1 MTLAAY
7 VVANHSIGFLVAA
20 VRDGQPRAVGRA
32 ISLIENA
39 APELPAMMKELAP
52 STGRAMILGM
62 TGPPGVGKS
71 TTIAVLVS
79 AIRKQG
85 QRVGVLA
92 IDPSSPFSGGALL
105 GDRVRMQQHALDG
118 EVLIRSMATRGHLGG
133 LAVAAPAAL
142 RVYDA
147 AGCDLVIIET
157 VGVGQSEVEI
167 AGVADCTVM
176 MMAPGAG
183 DGIQAAKAGI
193 LEIGDI
199 FVVNKSDR
207 EGAHA
212 VVRELREMIA
222 LGQRTDGD
230 WKPPVLS
237 LVATSGA
244 GVSELLAAIEGFRNH
259 AERTGHWQ
267 QRRLDR
273 ARREVQSL
281 LLENLRQQVTVE
293 QGIEIEQ
300 LAIAVRDGKLDAFS
314 AVKQLLTDSGAAAPL
329 LRDGVALVKTGSDE
343 VQRT

>member
-1 MTLAAY
+1 MVTDHNL
-7 VVANHSIGFLVAA
+7 SSLLAA
-20 VRDGQPRAVGRA
+20 VREGNARAVGRS
-32 ISLIENA
+32 ISLIENS
-39 APELPAMMKELAP
+39 APELPALMKALAP
-52 STGRAMILGM
+52 TTGRAMILGL

-71 TTIAVLVS
+71 TTIAALV
-79 AIRKQG
+79 AALREQG

-157 VGVGQSEVEI
+157 VGVGQAEVDI

-176 MMAPGAG
+176 LMAPGAG

-193 LEIGDI
+193 LEIADI

-212 VVRELREMIA
+212 VVRQLREMIA
-222 LGQRTDGD
+222 LGQRRDGD
-230 WKPPVLS
+230 WKPPVVS
-237 LVATSGA
+237 LVATSGE
-244 GVSELLAAIEGFRNH
+244 GLSGLLAAIESFRDQ
-259 AERTGHWQ
+259 AERTGRWQ
-267 QRRLDR
+267 EQRLLR
-273 ARREVQSL
+273 ARREVESL
-281 LLENLRQQVTVE
+281 LLESLRRQVSFDRRV
-293 QGIEIEQ
+293 EIEQ
-300 LAIAVRDGKLDAFS
+300 LAIAVRDGKLDAYS
-314 AVKQLLTDSGAAAPL
+314 ATKQLLTDTGAAAPL
-329 LRDGVALVKTGSDE
+329 LNDGVALVKSGSDE

>member
-1 MTLAAY
+1 MVTDHNLR
-7 VVANHSIGFLVAA
+7 SLLAA
-20 VRDGQPRAVGRA
+20 VREGNARAVGRA

-39 APELPAMMKELAP
+39 APELPELMKALAP
-52 STGRAMILGM
+52 TTGRAIILGL

-71 TTIAVLVS
+71 TTIAALVA
-79 AIRKQG
+79 AIREQG

-133 LAVAAPAAL
+133 LAAAAPAAL

-147 AGCDLVIIET
+147 AGCNLVIIET
-157 VGVGQSEVEI
+157 VGVGQAEVDI

-176 MMAPGAG
+176 LMAPGAG

-193 LEIGDI
+193 LEIADI

-212 VVRELREMIA
+212 VVRQLREMIA

-237 LVATSGA
+237 LVATTGEGLS
-244 GVSELLAAIEGFRNH
+244 SLLAAIESFRNQ
-259 AERTGHWQ
+259 AERTGRWQ
-267 QRRLDR
+267 ERRLLR

-281 LLENLRQQVTVE
+281 LLENLRRQVSLHRGV
-293 QGIEIEQ
+293 EIER
-300 LAIAVRDGKLDAFS
+300 LAIAVRDGKLDAYS
-314 AVKQLLTDSGAAAPL
+314 AVKQLLTHFGATAPFL
-329 LRDGVALVKTGSDE
+329 NDGVALVKSGSDE

>member
-1 MTLAAY
+1 MVTDHNL
-7 VVANHSIGFLVAA
+7 SSLLAA
-20 VRDGQPRAVGRA
+20 VREGNARAVGRS

-39 APELPAMMKELAP
+39 APELPALMKALAP
-52 STGRAMILGM
+52 MTGRAMILGL

-71 TTIAVLVS
+71 TTIAALVA
-79 AIRKQG
+79 AIREQG

-147 AGCDLVIIET
+147 AGCGLVIIET
-157 VGVGQSEVEI
+157 VGVGQAEVDI

-176 MMAPGAG
+176 LLAPGAG

-193 LEIGDI
+193 LEIADI

-212 VVRELREMIA
+212 VVRQLREMIA
-222 LGQRTDGD
+222 LGRRMDGD

-237 LVATSGA
+237 LVATTGEGLSG
-244 GVSELLAAIEGFRNH
+244 LLAAIESFRNQ
-259 AERTGHWQ
+259 AERTGRWQ
-267 QRRLDR
+267 ERRLLR
-273 ARREVQSL
+273 ARREVHSL
-281 LLENLRQQVTVE
+281 LLENLRRQVSLDRGV
-293 QGIEIEQ
+293 EIEQ
-300 LAIAVRDGKLDAFS
+300 LAIAVRDGKLDAYS
-314 AVKQLLTDSGAAAPL
+314 AVKQLLTDSGAASPL
-329 LRDGVALVKTGSDE
+329 LNDGVALVKSGSDE

>member
-1 MTLAAY
+1 MVTDHQNL
-7 VVANHSIGFLVAA
+7 SSLLAA
-20 VRDGQPRAVGRA
+20 VREGNPRAVGRS

-39 APELPAMMKELAP
+39 APELPALMKALAP
-52 STGRAMILGM
+52 TTGRAMILGL

-71 TTIAVLVS
+71 TTIAALVA
-79 AIRKQG
+79 AIREQG

-147 AGCDLVIIET
+147 AGCNLVIIET
-157 VGVGQSEVEI
+157 VGVGQAEVDI

-176 MMAPGAG
+176 LMAPGAG

-193 LEIGDI
+193 LEIADI

-212 VVRELREMIA
+212 VVRQLREMVA
-222 LGQRTDGD
+222 LGKRMDGD
-230 WKPPVLS
+230 WKPPVLP
-237 LVATSGA
+237 LVATTGEGLSG
-244 GVSELLAAIEGFRNH
+244 LQAAIESFRSQ
-259 AERTGHWQ
+259 AERTGRWQ
-267 QRRLDR
+267 ERRLLR
-273 ARREVQSL
+273 AQREVQSL
-281 LLENLRQQVTVE
+281 LLESLRRQVSLHRGV
-293 QGIEIEQ
+293 EIEQ
-300 LAIAVRDGKLDAFS
+300 LAIAVRDGKLDAYS
-314 AVKQLLTDSGAAAPL
+314 AVKQLLTDSAAAAPL
-329 LRDGVALVKTGSDE
+329 MNDGVALVKSGSDE

>member
-1 MTLAAY
+1 MVTDHNL
-7 VVANHSIGFLVAA
+7 SSLLAA
-20 VRDGQPRAVGRA
+20 VREGNARAVGRS

-39 APELPAMMKELAP
+39 APELPALMKALAP
-52 STGRAMILGM
+52 TTGRAMILGL

-71 TTIAVLVS
+71 TTIAALVA
-79 AIRKQG
+79 AIREQG

-157 VGVGQSEVEI
+157 VGVGQAEVDI

-176 MMAPGAG
+176 LMAPGAG

-193 LEIGDI
+193 LEIADI
-199 FVVNKSDR
+199 LVVNKSDR

-212 VVRELREMIA
+212 VVRQLREMIA
-222 LGQRTDGD
+222 LGQRMDGD

-237 LVATSGA
+237 LVATTGEGLSG
-244 GVSELLAAIEGFRNH
+244 VLAAIESFRNQ
-259 AERTGHWQ
+259 AERTGRWQ
-267 QRRLDR
+267 ERRLLR
-273 ARREVQSL
+273 ARREVQSV
-281 LLENLRQQVTVE
+281 LLEDLRRQASLDRGV
-293 QGIEIEQ
+293 EIEQ
-300 LAIAVRDGKLDAFS
+300 LAIAVRDGKLDAYS
-314 AVKQLLTDSGAAAPL
+314 AVKQLLTDSGAASPL
-329 LRDGVALVKTGSDE
+329 LNDGVALVKSGSDE

>member
-1 MTLAAY
+1 
-7 VVANHSIGFLVAA
+7 
-20 VRDGQPRAVGRA
+20 
-32 ISLIENA
+32 
-39 APELPAMMKELAP
+39 
-52 STGRAMILGM
+52 AMILGL

-71 TTIAVLVS
+71 TTIAALVT
-79 AIRKQG
+79 AIREQG

-157 VGVGQSEVEI
+157 VGVGQAEVDI

-176 MMAPGAG
+176 LMAPGAG

-193 LEIGDI
+193 LEIADI
-199 FVVNKSDR
+199 LVVNKSDR

-212 VVRELREMIA
+212 VVRQLREMIA
-222 LGQRTDGD
+222 LGQRMDGD

-237 LVATSGA
+237 LVATTGEGLSG
-244 GVSELLAAIEGFRNH
+244 VLAAIESFRNQ
-259 AERTGHWQ
+259 AERTGRWQ
-267 QRRLDR
+267 ERRLLR
-273 ARREVQSL
+273 ARREVQSV
-281 LLENLRQQVTVE
+281 LLEDLRRQASLDRGV
-293 QGIEIEQ
+293 EIEQ
-300 LAIAVRDGKLDAFS
+300 LAIAVRDGKLDAYS
-314 AVKQLLTDSGAAAPL
+314 AVKQLLTDSGAASPL
-329 LRDGVALVKTGSDE
+329 LNDGVALVKSGSDE

>member
-1 MTLAAY
+1 MVTDHNL
-7 VVANHSIGFLVAA
+7 SSLLAA
-20 VRDGQPRAVGRA
+20 VREGNARAVGRS
-32 ISLIENA
+32 ISLIENS
-39 APELPAMMKELAP
+39 APELPALMKALAP
-52 STGRAMILGM
+52 TTGRAMILGL

-71 TTIAVLVS
+71 TTIAALV
-79 AIRKQG
+79 AALREQG

-157 VGVGQSEVEI
+157 VGVGQAEVDI

-176 MMAPGAG
+176 LMAPGAG

-193 LEIGDI
+193 LEIADI

-212 VVRELREMIA
+212 VVRQLREMIA
-222 LGQRTDGD
+222 LGQRRDGD
-230 WKPPVLS
+230 WKPPVLP
-237 LVATSGA
+237 LVATTGEGLSG
-244 GVSELLAAIEGFRNH
+244 LQAAIESFRNQ
-259 AERTGHWQ
+259 AERTGRWQ
-267 QRRLDR
+267 ERRLLR

-281 LLENLRQQVTVE
+281 LLENLRRQVSLHRGV
-293 QGIEIEQ
+293 EIEQ
-300 LAIAVRDGKLDAFS
+300 LAIAVRDGKLDAYS
-314 AVKQLLTDSGAAAPL
+314 AVKQLLTDSGAASPL
-329 LRDGVALVKTGSDE
+329 LNDGVALVKSGSDE

>member
-1 MTLAAY
+1 MVTDHNL
-7 VVANHSIGFLVAA
+7 SSLLAA
-20 VRDGQPRAVGRA
+20 VREGNARAVGRS
-32 ISLIENA
+32 ISLIENS
-39 APELPAMMKELAP
+39 APELPALMKALAP
-52 STGRAMILGM
+52 TTGRAMILGL

-71 TTIAVLVS
+71 TTIAALV
-79 AIRKQG
+79 AALREQG

-147 AGCDLVIIET
+147 AGCNLVIIET
-157 VGVGQSEVEI
+157 VGVGQAEVDI

-176 MMAPGAG
+176 LMAPGAG

-193 LEIGDI
+193 LEIADI

-212 VVRELREMIA
+212 VVRQLREMIA

-237 LVATSGA
+237 LVATTGEGLS
-244 GVSELLAAIEGFRNH
+244 SLLAAIESFRNQ
-259 AERTGHWQ
+259 AERTGRWQ
-267 QRRLDR
+267 ERRLLR

-281 LLENLRQQVTVE
+281 LLESLRRQVSLARGV
-293 QGIEIEQ
+293 EIEQ
-300 LAIAVRDGKLDAFS
+300 LAIAVRDGKLDAYS
-314 AVKQLLTDSGAAAPL
+314 AVKQLLSDSGTVAPL
-329 LRDGVALVKTGSDE
+329 LNNGVALVKSGSDE

>member
-1 MTLAAY
+1 MVTDHNL
-7 VVANHSIGFLVAA
+7 SSLLAA
-20 VRDGQPRAVGRA
+20 VREGNARAVGRA

-39 APELPAMMKELAP
+39 APELPELMKALAP
-52 STGRAMILGM
+52 TTGRAIILGL

-71 TTIAVLVS
+71 TTIAALVA
-79 AIRKQG
+79 AIREQG

-133 LAVAAPAAL
+133 LAAAAPAAL

-147 AGCDLVIIET
+147 AGCNLVIIET
-157 VGVGQSEVEI
+157 VGVGQAEVDI

-176 MMAPGAG
+176 LMAPGAG

-193 LEIGDI
+193 LEIADI

-212 VVRELREMIA
+212 VVRQLREMIA

-237 LVATSGA
+237 LVATTGEGLS
-244 GVSELLAAIEGFRNH
+244 SLLAAIESFRNQ
-259 AERTGHWQ
+259 AERTGRWQ
-267 QRRLDR
+267 ERRLLR

-281 LLENLRQQVTVE
+281 LLENLRRQVSLHRGV
-293 QGIEIEQ
+293 EIEQ
-300 LAIAVRDGKLDAFS
+300 LAIAVRDGKLDAYS
-314 AVKQLLTDSGAAAPL
+314 AVKQLLTDSAAAAPL
-329 LRDGVALVKTGSDE
+329 MNDGVALVKSGSDE

>member
-1 MTLAAY
+1 VPSDRVDSL
-7 VVANHSIGFLVAA
+7 LAA

-32 ISLIENA
+32 ITLIENA
-39 APELPAMMKELAP
+39 APELPTIMKKLAAD
-52 STGRAMILGM
+52 TGRAMVVGI

-71 TTIAVLVS
+71 TTITGLVS
-79 AIRKQG
+79 ALRRSG

-105 GDRVRMQQHALDG
+105 GDRVRMQQHALDA

-133 LAVAAPAAL
+133 LAVAAPSAL
-142 RVYDA
+142 RVFDA
-147 AGCDLVIIET
+147 AGCDLVIVET

-176 MMAPGAG
+176 LLAPGAG

-207 EGAHA
+207 DGAHA
-212 VVRELREMIA
+212 VVRELRTMIA
-222 LGQRTDGD
+222 LDAREPGG

-237 LVATSGA
+237 LVATTGE
-244 GVSELLAAIEGFRNH
+244 GGLAALMEAIAAFRDD
-259 AERTGHWQ
+259 AEASGRWQ

-273 ARREVQSL
+273 ARREVEAL
-281 LLENLRQQVTVE
+281 LLAKLRQHHNWAAD
-293 QGIEIEQ
+293 GAIDR
-300 LAIAVRDGKLDAFS
+300 LAGAVRDGRLDAFS
-314 AVKQLLTDSGAAAPL
+314 AADQLLGELQIEAPGIL
-329 LRDGVALVKTGSDE
+329 GSAW
-343 VQRT
+343 R

>member
-1 MTLAAY
+1 VTSRAISSL
-7 VVANHSIGFLVAA
+7 LAA
-20 VRDGQPRAVGRA
+20 VREGQLRAVGRA

-39 APELPAMMKELAP
+39 APELPTIMKELAP
-52 STGRAMILGM
+52 STGRAMILGL

-71 TTIAVLVS
+71 TTIAVLVN
-79 AIRKQG
+79 ALRQQG

-118 EVLIRSMATRGHLGG
+118 DVLIRSMATRGHLGG

-142 RVYDA
+142 RVYEA
-147 AGCDLVIIET
+147 AGCDLVIVET

-176 MMAPGAG
+176 IMAPGAG
-183 DGIQAAKAGI
+183 DAIQTAKAGI

-212 VVRELREMIA
+212 VVRQLREMIT
-222 LGQRTDGD
+222 LGRREDGD

-237 LVATSGA
+237 FVATSGE
-244 GVSELLAAIEGFRNH
+244 GVSELMAAIESFRQH
-259 AERTGHWQ
+259 AEQTGRLQ

-273 ARREVQSL
+273 ARREVLSL
-281 LLENLRQQVTVE
+281 LLDGLRQQITLSRGV
-293 QGIEIEQ
+293 QIDR
-300 LAIAVRDGKLDAFS
+300 LAAAVRDGRLDAFS
-314 AVKQLLTDSGAAAPL
+314 AAEQLLADFAAP
-329 LRDGVALVKTGSDE
+329 AGSSSTAW
-343 VQRT
+343 R

>member
-1 MTLAAY
+1 MVTDHNL
-7 VVANHSIGFLVAA
+7 SSLLAA
-20 VRDGQPRAVGRA
+20 VREGNARAVGRS

-39 APELPAMMKELAP
+39 APELPALMKALAP
-52 STGRAMILGM
+52 TTGRAMILGL

-71 TTIAVLVS
+71 TTIAALVA
-79 AIRKQG
+79 AIREQG

-147 AGCDLVIIET
+147 AGCGLVIIET
-157 VGVGQSEVEI
+157 VGVGQAEVDI

-176 MMAPGAG
+176 LLAPGAG

-193 LEIGDI
+193 LEIADI

-212 VVRELREMIA
+212 VVRQLREMIA
-222 LGQRTDGD
+222 LGQRMDGD

-237 LVATSGA
+237 LVATTGEGLSG
-244 GVSELLAAIEGFRNH
+244 LLAAIESFRNQ
-259 AERTGHWQ
+259 AERTGRWQ
-267 QRRLDR
+267 ERRLLR
-273 ARREVQSL
+273 ARREVHSL
-281 LLENLRQQVTVE
+281 LLENLRRQVSLHRGV
-293 QGIEIEQ
+293 EIEQ
-300 LAIAVRDGKLDAFS
+300 LAIAVRDGKLDAYS
-314 AVKQLLTDSGAAAPL
+314 AVKQLLTDSAAAAPL
-329 LRDGVALVKTGSDE
+329 MNDGVALVKSGSDE

>member
-1 MTLAAY
+1 MVTDHNL
-7 VVANHSIGFLVAA
+7 SSLLAA
-20 VRDGQPRAVGRA
+20 VREGNARAVGRA
-32 ISLIENA
+32 ISVIENA
-39 APELPAMMKELAP
+39 APELPVLMKELAP
-52 STGRAMILGM
+52 ATGRAMILGL

-71 TTIAVLVS
+71 TTIAALVA
-79 AIRKQG
+79 AIREQD

-157 VGVGQSEVEI
+157 VGVGQAEVEI

-176 MMAPGAG
+176 LLAPGAG

-193 LEIGDI
+193 LEIADI

-212 VVRELREMIA
+212 VVRQLREMIA
-222 LGQRTDGD
+222 LGRRMDGD

-237 LVATSGA
+237 LVATTGEGLA
-244 GVSELLAAIEGFRNH
+244 GLLAAIESFRNH
-259 AERTGHWQ
+259 AERTGRWQ
-267 QRRLDR
+267 EQRLLR

-281 LLENLRQQVTVE
+281 LLENLRRQVSLDRGV
-293 QGIEIEQ
+293 EIEQ
-300 LAIAVRDGKLDAFS
+300 LAIAVRDGNLDAYS
-314 AVKQLLTDSGAAAPL
+314 AVKQLLNDSAALAPPL
-329 LRDGVALVKTGSDE
+329 NDGVALVKSGSDE